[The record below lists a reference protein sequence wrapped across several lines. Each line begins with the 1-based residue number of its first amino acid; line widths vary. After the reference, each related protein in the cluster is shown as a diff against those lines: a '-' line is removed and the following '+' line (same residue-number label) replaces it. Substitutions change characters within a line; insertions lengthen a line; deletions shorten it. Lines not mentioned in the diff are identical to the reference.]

1 MQHRKMVEVLTGHDI
16 RVEFDRPTPPQI
28 DGETVPDVTE
38 YAVTGN
44 EKPPPFAVVAADRG
58 FLERNRRKG
67 YLLLR

>member
-1 MQHRKMVEVLTGHDI
+1 MGRRSAPSWPGSK
-16 RVEFDRPTPPQI
+16 PQI

-44 EKPPPFAVVAADRG
+44 EKPPPFAVVAADGG
-58 FLERNRRKG
+58 FLERNRKKG